1 MVDMMVEV
9 VEMMVED
16 IFPLI
21 FLLLSSY
28 FSLSF
33 DFFPSSFLLLLIF
46 LISEEWHK
54 DMEEFWILK
63 RVCNKCE
70 V

>member
-1 MVDMMVEV
+1 MVEMMVEV

-21 FLLLSSY
+21 FLLLTSY

-33 DFFPSSFLLLLIF
+33 DFSPSSSSSSSLFF
-46 LISEEWHK
+46 
-54 DMEEFWILK
+54 
-63 RVCNKCE
+63 
-70 V
+70 

>member
-1 MVDMMVEV
+1 MVEV

-16 IFPLI
+16 ISHLFS
-21 FLLLSSY
+21 F
-28 FSLSF
+28 FSLLIS
-33 DFFPSSFLLLLIF
+33 LILLIF
-46 LISEEWHK
+46 FLFLFFCFEISEECNK
-54 DMEEFWILK
+54 GIEEFLGFMK

>member
-1 MVDMMVEV
+1 MVEMMVEM

-21 FLLLSSY
+21 FLLLTSY

-33 DFFPSSFLLLLIF
+33 QFSPYFLLLRFLFLLLLF
-46 LISEEWHK
+46 FQNFRR
-54 DMEEFWILK
+54 MT
-63 RVCNKCE
+63 
-70 V
+70 